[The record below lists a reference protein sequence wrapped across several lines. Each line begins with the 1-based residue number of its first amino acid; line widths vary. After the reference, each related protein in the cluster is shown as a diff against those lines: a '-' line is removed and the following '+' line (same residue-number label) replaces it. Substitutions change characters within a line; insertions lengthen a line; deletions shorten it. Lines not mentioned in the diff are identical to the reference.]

1 MTTLDRSCS
10 ICCGLI
16 LVLAVGLGCASLQPS
31 ADPWTTR
38 YVGSPDYV
46 WAAIHISLIDL
57 AYDVETE
64 NRIDG
69 TIRAVREADGEDPPV
84 VLTIDQVMRSDTVM
98 VFVRVAA
105 GPDAPAIDL
114 GQQEVLAQKFLAG
127 VNAVLYK

>member
-10 ICCGLI
+10 IYCGLI
-16 LVLAVGLGCASLQPS
+16 LMLAVGFGCASFQS
-31 ADPWTTR
+31 SSDPWTTR

-46 WAAIHISLIDL
+46 WAAIHISLVDL
-57 AYDVETE
+57 GYDVEAE
-64 NRIDG
+64 NRING

-98 VFVRVAA
+98 VYVRVAA